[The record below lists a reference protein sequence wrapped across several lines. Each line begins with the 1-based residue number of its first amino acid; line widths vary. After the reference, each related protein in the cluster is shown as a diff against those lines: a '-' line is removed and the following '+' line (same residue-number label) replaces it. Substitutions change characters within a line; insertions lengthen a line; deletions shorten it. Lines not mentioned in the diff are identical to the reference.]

1 MAIVKNV
8 LAEHEDR
15 VAAITVIGVEVQA
28 LVLDEASDE
37 VVSNGDPEAGP
48 QVGRRAKSAL
58 CHQETKQRFVGGYQT
73 GPKERFNKMQSK
85 VLVGP
90 FSVAQ

>member
-15 VAAITVIGVEVQA
+15 VAATTVIGVEVQA

-37 VVSNGDPEAGP
+37 VVSNGDPEADRLVYVRAFQDWANGKISGTAEEIFDAIEEALE
-48 QVGRRAKSAL
+48 VG
-58 CHQETKQRFVGGYQT
+58 
-73 GPKERFNKMQSK
+73 
-85 VLVGP
+85 
-90 FSVAQ
+90 

>member
-8 LAEHEDR
+8 LAEDEDR

-37 VVSNGDPEAGP
+37 VVSNGDPEAD
-48 QVGRRAKSAL
+48 VRAFQAL
-58 CHQETKQRFVGGYQT
+58 ANG
-73 GPKERFNKMQSK
+73 
-85 VLVGP
+85 
-90 FSVAQ
+90 